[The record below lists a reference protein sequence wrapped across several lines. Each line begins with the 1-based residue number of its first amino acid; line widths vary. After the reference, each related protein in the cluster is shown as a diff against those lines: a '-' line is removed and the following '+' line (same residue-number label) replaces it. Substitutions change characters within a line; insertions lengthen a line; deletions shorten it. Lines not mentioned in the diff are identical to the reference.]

1 MKQLAILVVVIVLQP
16 ELVSAQNLP
25 QAPQPAASD
34 DADAAWN
41 RLSMLGPDAQVSVT
55 SSAHW
60 PVHCENLRVTDQGLS
75 CEFGRMY
82 TRSIEL
88 PRSEVEKVS
97 LQHDRRNFWIGVGA
111 MSALG
116 FALGASQTNLGPN
129 EPHVVFGL
137 LGAGAVG
144 LVSSPFV
151 FTVVHFLPGK
161 TIYRQPLRRAHG
173 SH

>member
-1 MKQLAILVVVIVLQP
+1 MKQLAILLVAIFLQP
-16 ELVSAQNLP
+16 EWVSAQNLP
-25 QAPQPAASD
+25 QAPQPAAIA

-41 RLSMLGPDAQVSVT
+41 RLSMLGPDAEISVT
-55 SSAHW
+55 STAHW

-82 TRSIEL
+82 TRSINL

-97 LQHDRRNFWIGVGA
+97 LQHERRNFWIGVGV
-111 MSALG
+111 MSAAG
-116 FALGASQTNLGPN
+116 FALGASKTNLGPN
-129 EPHVVFGL
+129 EPRVVFGL

-144 LVSSPFV
+144 LVSAPFV
-151 FTVVHFLPGK
+151 YAVVHFIPGK
-161 TIYRQPLRRAHG
+161 TIYRQPLRHAHG